1 MLYARET
8 CSFFFPNL
16 YNFLPLP
23 FCWTDTDDSWGS
35 VSLHM
40 GHTTSSLLDYTIYI
54 FYDSHVFGPR
64 NVYNH
69 MDTWGG
75 GYGRK
80 RPKASCLRIKCI
92 SCDWIR
98 KIRLKWWWFPDEV
111 SAEDTCFGRG
121 TPPWKRLSGILTPSR
136 HRSSLAGGQMWDKQ

>member
-8 CSFFFPNL
+8 CSFFPL
-16 YNFLPLP
+16 ICITFLPLP
-23 FCWTDTDDSWGS
+23 FCWTDTDGSWGS

-40 GHTTSSLLDYTIYI
+40 GQTISSLLDYTIYI
-54 FYDSHVFGPR
+54 LCDSHVFGSR
-64 NVYNH
+64 NVYNQ

-75 GYGRK
+75 GYGGT

-92 SCDWIR
+92 GCDWIR
-98 KIRLKWWWFPDEV
+98 KIGLKWWWFPDEV

-121 TPPWKRLSGILTPSR
+121 NTAMEEMLR
-136 HRSSLAGGQMWDKQ
+136 HPHAF